1 MSCMARISTKFYF
14 TKVPKLV
21 HNKSLIDKCIKSQLR
36 SNLMEAENLAKSLRT
51 KQGGMLK
58 AFVYAEAT

>member
-1 MSCMARISTKFYF
+1 
-14 TKVPKLV
+14 VPKLV